1 MEGLFIG
8 IGMLLAIL
16 GPLLLLPAIW
26 LVYRILAWPLR
37 QLATEPQGLLD
48 GFLGYRRLAALAV
61 AAVLVLGSVG
71 GSYAWGR
78 AEFDRLCI
86 LRGTPEIHR
95 VVLVN
100 GYFQTPLFPYQARQS
115 LDDGTFKFLEGPG
128 QRPEGFRRYTLD
140 GHGGLE
146 EVEISELSSQYGYR
160 ETFET
165 APGAS
170 R

>member
-37 QLATEPQGLLD
+37 
-48 GFLGYRRLAALAV
+48 RLAALAV

-71 GSYAWGR
+71 GSYAWGK
-78 AEFDRLCI
+78 AQFDRLCI

-95 VVLVN
+95 VVQVD

-115 LDDGTFKFLEGPG
+115 LDDGTFKFLEGPD
-128 QRPEGFRRYTLD
+128 QRTEGFRR
-140 GHGGLE
+140 
-146 EVEISELSSQYGYR
+146 
-160 ETFET
+160 
-165 APGAS
+165 
-170 R
+170 